1 MKTNYF
7 LKKIYSK
14 KTPYFIA
21 EIGINH
27 NGNYQLAKKMI
38 SAAKKSGA
46 DCVKFQSLKAE
57 KYISTF
63 APKAGYQKKSKNF
76 SSKSQLEIIR
86 DCEISITQLKKLR
99 QFAKKQKIDFLST
112 PFEEFSLK
120 ELIDINVDALKISS
134 CNLTN
139 LPFLKKV
146 SLSKL
151 PIILSTGMG
160 NFQEIKRAVNIFKK
174 NKNPLILMQCTSNY
188 PSKLEDANLSVIPYM
203 KKRFKVP
210 VGYSDHTMGFISP
223 VVSSVLGACVI
234 EKHFTLSRKLKGI
247 DQAASIEPEELKN
260 LITQLGYVKRIIGN
274 PSNKPTKDELNTAK
288 ALRRSLVSNKNL
300 KKGHVINRKDIIAK
314 RPGTGFSPSE
324 YNLLVGKKLKK
335 DIKEDEIFNKK
346 HF

>member
-1 MKTNYF
+1 M
-7 LKKIYSK
+7 
-14 KTPYFIA
+14 
-21 EIGINH
+21 
-27 NGNYQLAKKMI
+27 
-38 SAAKKSGA
+38 
-46 DCVKFQSLKAE
+46 D
-57 KYISTF
+57 
-63 APKAGYQKKSKNF
+63 
-76 SSKSQLEIIR
+76 
-86 DCEISITQLKKLR
+86 
-99 QFAKKQKIDFLST
+99 
-112 PFEEFSLK
+112 
-120 ELIDINVDALKISS
+120 VDALKISS

-139 LPFLKKV
+139 LPFLKKA

-160 NFQEIKRAVNIFKK
+160 NFQEINRAVNIFKK

-223 VVSSVLGACVI
+223 VVSCVLGACVI

-247 DQAASIEPEELKN
+247 DQAASIEPQELKN
-260 LITQLGYVKRIIGN
+260 LINQLGDVKKIIGN
-274 PSNKPTKDELNTAK
+274 PTNKPTKDELITAK

-300 KKGHVINRKDIIAK
+300 KKGHVINTEDIIAK

-324 YNLLVGKKLKK
+324 FNLLVGKKLKK